1 VGSDSQEAAAPPGWK
16 RDGTGRR
23 SSYLSFTSTSR
34 SNLPPDITIQVDR
47 PPNLLI
53 PILLVFAVPAVLAY
67 AVRRR
72 AAEASADR
80 KMNWIVWLNW
90 SSLGIWLYWIS
101 VVNPVQLPDYLL
113 LLAPVGS
120 ISRLLL
126 GVLIYA
132 GPPLFS
138 VSGCFLAMAP
148 LLSSSKE
155 SFWLLLR
162 QQFVAQATFQV
173 PLGIFLVG
181 VDNDDWSGP
190 TFSLFAAYV
199 VYRGLVWLNWTMSY
213 SEVTPLESG
222 DLFERASALARKAGV
237 KLSKLG
243 MLRTRVPEQAN
254 AFAMSGDKI
263 VLTESLV
270 RGLTPREVNAV
281 IAHELGHHK
290 AGHLRFN
297 PSQILFW
304 VFIFGV
310 GPGMGWLV
318 SRYHFPTW
326 WLNIPILPLGLVVV
340 QGFFSQRREL
350 EADARA
356 AQITDDPEGKIAAL
370 GRLAQLSRI
379 PVEGRGIMASIMSHP
394 SMENRVLALAR
405 RYNVPDIRALA
416 ILRNPDEAYQD
427 SIRNLAREIG
437 HNTVPEPA
445 EKDPVFNLRARVG
458 FGEHGRWLTLLTPPA
473 AAFLIGLVIDKLFL
487 SAEDT
492 SFPFYGRPLLLVML
506 LLSTPLILAASLSVG
521 DLKTKLFFA
530 RMRRKI
536 ALRVNPLPHS
546 GFAGIHPGRGV
557 RYTEGFADWDL
568 GFVRLEDDW
577 LVYRGEKTRFAIA
590 RQDIRETRIVKDP
603 LRWRRDH
610 RVEIVFGR
618 GAFTLTTNCARPTRA
633 SAERT
638 LEWIS
643 AWIKDG
649 AYRPCAGAASE
660 PAPCLPRIPGS
671 AHGRVTTGW
680 YLAKTVVKMWL
691 AAPLLFF
698 IGFYPVMMAHLLVM
712 FAAPLAVILR
722 FLPFL
727 LWPTRRVEDPAEE
740 PQPVREATEVSVGT
754 TC

>member
-1 VGSDSQEAAAPPGWK
+1 MPRYLLLTLCLVLALPLLGQDDDDDDRDVTVNVRTSALGNAHVHLYGASRLLEAVPGTLNCSWANANRSGTCRGLLTSSSTLHLAPLVTALQLAGAKRVDVYLTVGSDSQEAAAPPGWK

-356 AQITDDPEGKIAAL
+356 AQITDDPEGRSPLWAAW
-370 GRLAQLSRI
+370 
-379 PVEGRGIMASIMSHP
+379 
-394 SMENRVLALAR
+394 
-405 RYNVPDIRALA
+405 
-416 ILRNPDEAYQD
+416 RN
-427 SIRNLAREIG
+427 
-437 HNTVPEPA
+437 
-445 EKDPVFNLRARVG
+445 
-458 FGEHGRWLTLLTPPA
+458 
-473 AAFLIGLVIDKLFL
+473 
-487 SAEDT
+487 
-492 SFPFYGRPLLLVML
+492 
-506 LLSTPLILAASLSVG
+506 
-521 DLKTKLFFA
+521 
-530 RMRRKI
+530 
-536 ALRVNPLPHS
+536 
-546 GFAGIHPGRGV
+546 
-557 RYTEGFADWDL
+557 
-568 GFVRLEDDW
+568 
-577 LVYRGEKTRFAIA
+577 
-590 RQDIRETRIVKDP
+590 
-603 LRWRRDH
+603 
-610 RVEIVFGR
+610 
-618 GAFTLTTNCARPTRA
+618 
-633 SAERT
+633 
-638 LEWIS
+638 
-643 AWIKDG
+643 
-649 AYRPCAGAASE
+649 
-660 PAPCLPRIPGS
+660 
-671 AHGRVTTGW
+671 
-680 YLAKTVVKMWL
+680 
-691 AAPLLFF
+691 
-698 IGFYPVMMAHLLVM
+698 
-712 FAAPLAVILR
+712 
-722 FLPFL
+722 
-727 LWPTRRVEDPAEE
+727 
-740 PQPVREATEVSVGT
+740 
-754 TC
+754 

>member
-1 VGSDSQEAAAPPGWK
+1 
-16 RDGTGRR
+16 
-23 SSYLSFTSTSR
+23 
-34 SNLPPDITIQVDR
+34 
-47 PPNLLI
+47 
-53 PILLVFAVPAVLAY
+53 
-67 AVRRR
+67 
-72 AAEASADR
+72 
-80 KMNWIVWLNW
+80 
-90 SSLGIWLYWIS
+90 
-101 VVNPVQLPDYLL
+101 
-113 LLAPVGS
+113 
-120 ISRLLL
+120 
-126 GVLIYA
+126 
-132 GPPLFS
+132 
-138 VSGCFLAMAP
+138 
-148 LLSSSKE
+148 
-155 SFWLLLR
+155 
-162 QQFVAQATFQV
+162 
-173 PLGIFLVG
+173 
-181 VDNDDWSGP
+181 
-190 TFSLFAAYV
+190 
-199 VYRGLVWLNWTMSY
+199 
-213 SEVTPLESG
+213 
-222 DLFERASALARKAGV
+222 
-237 KLSKLG
+237 
-243 MLRTRVPEQAN
+243 
-254 AFAMSGDKI
+254 
-263 VLTESLV
+263 
-270 RGLTPREVNAV
+270 
-281 IAHELGHHK
+281 
-290 AGHLRFN
+290 
-297 PSQILFW
+297 
-304 VFIFGV
+304 
-310 GPGMGWLV
+310 
-318 SRYHFPTW
+318 
-326 WLNIPILPLGLVVV
+326 
-340 QGFFSQRREL
+340 
-350 EADARA
+350 
-356 AQITDDPEGKIAAL
+356 
-370 GRLAQLSRI
+370 
-379 PVEGRGIMASIMSHP
+379 MASIMSHP

-458 FGEHGRWLTLLTPPA
+458 FGEQGRWLTLLTPPA

-727 LWPTRRVEDPAEE
+727 LWPTRQVEDPAEE
-740 PQPVREATEVSVGT
+740 PQPVREATEVSAGT